1 MTAHLV
7 RRNTRNVPWAGEEAL
22 APTREQD
29 LTGHDIGPR
38 ASKSFSSPEELDNRI
53 LRGYCGPKGSR
64 DPGPFHIGPMVHAE
78 EEKRSRT
85 NKENLDCQDI
95 LPRTTL
101 SSAEQNHVKGKSHAA
116 RSSLLKHPKGNPECS
131 GLAIEAW

>member
-38 ASKSFSSPEELDNRI
+38 ASKSSSLPKESDIRI
-53 LRGYCGPKGSR
+53 LRGYCGAEGFGNL
-64 DPGPFHIGPMVHAE
+64 GPPHVGPMAHIE
-78 EEKRSRT
+78 EEEISEDEQRESRLPGYTVKDDSILGRS
-85 NKENLDCQDI
+85 
-95 LPRTTL
+95 
-101 SSAEQNHVKGKSHAA
+101 KS
-116 RSSLLKHPKGNPECS
+116 
-131 GLAIEAW
+131 